1 MKSIFTHI
9 SLLGVL
15 TFVFSCSP
23 PPAYL
28 GSGFHG
34 KDMAYWAKPAT
45 KDSAKISA
53 IYSTGSLSSSR
64 GYQTGDQL
72 FIAQGAVYQSHT
84 SKSTNVS
91 YGIFGYVGRYSI
103 GSGTAPLDK
112 FQGNYGLY
120 GTGIRAS
127 FNFNSI
133 TSKSFDWRFLGV
145 DVA

>member
-15 TFVFSCSP
+15 AFVFSCR
-23 PPAYL
+23 PAYL
-28 GSGFHG
+28 GAGLHSNE
-34 KDMAYWAKPAT
+34 MTYWTKPST
-45 KDSAKISA
+45 RDTNKIAA

-91 YGIFGYVGRYSI
+91 YGIFGYAGRYSI

-133 TSKSFDWRFLGV
+133 TSKSFDWRF
-145 DVA
+145 